1 MIEELY
7 YNKNYNLKKA
17 IELIF
22 TSDNQIHTGLM
33 ISKLN
38 ENMYDSEMINKVRNY
53 IKKNSIK
60 IKPYPNSLDTCGTGG
75 DGKKT
80 LNISTTVGL
89 LIASTGIKISKHG
102 NRAASSLSGSSDIL
116 NELGFKMENNENR
129 IHKSI
134 KKHNFTYLNAPN
146 FYPLLKNVGVV
157 RKSLGFKTFF
167 NMMGPTLN
175 PLQANYQIVGA
186 FNEKAA
192 KTIAEILLMNKLKNF
207 KVFSSEDG
215 LDEISIF
222 SPTTVWQKTKNNK
235 IEKKKIDNKK
245 FAKFLCKKNLSF
257 EDIKGK
263 DAKYNAKKLINFF
276 EGKKNSY
283 RDIVIINAIY
293 GILTI
298 DQNKT
303 FNEAY
308 EILTS
313 LIDSKRSLDHLNNM
327 CK

>member
-7 YNKNYNLKKA
+7 YSKKYNLKEA
-17 IELIF
+17 IKIIFSTENPIHKGLI
-22 TSDNQIHTGLM
+22 

-38 ENMYDSEMINKVRNY
+38 ENMYNPDLINKIRNY
-53 IKKNSIK
+53 IKTKSIK
-60 IKPYPNSLDTCGTGG
+60 IKAYPNSLDTCGTGG

-89 LIASTGIKISKHG
+89 LISSIGIKVSKHG

-116 NELGFKMENNENR
+116 NELGFKMEKKETT
-129 IHKSI
+129 IHKNL

-146 FYPLLKNVGVV
+146 FYPILKNVVEV
-157 RKSLGFKTFF
+157 RKLLGFKTFF
-167 NMMGPTLN
+167 NMIGPTLN
-175 PLQANYQIVGA
+175 PLQADYQIVGA

-207 KVFSSEDG
+207 KVFSSKDG

-222 SPTTVWQKTKNNK
+222 SPTTIWQKKNNN
-235 IEKKKIDNKK
+235 IEKKKVNNKK
-245 FAKFLCKKNLSF
+245 FTKFLCKKNLSF

-263 DAKYNAKKLINFF
+263 DPKYNANKLIDFF
-276 EGKKNSY
+276 EGKKDSY
-283 RDIVIINAIY
+283 RDIVVVNAIY

-298 DQNKT
+298 DKNKT

-313 LIDSKRSLDHLNNM
+313 SIDNKKSLDHLNRM
-327 CK
+327 CR

>member
-1 MIEELY
+1 
-7 YNKNYNLKKA
+7 
-17 IELIF
+17 
-22 TSDNQIHTGLM
+22 
-33 ISKLN
+33 
-38 ENMYDSEMINKVRNY
+38 
-53 IKKNSIK
+53 
-60 IKPYPNSLDTCGTGG
+60 
-75 DGKKT
+75 
-80 LNISTTVGL
+80 
-89 LIASTGIKISKHG
+89 
-102 NRAASSLSGSSDIL
+102 
-116 NELGFKMENNENR
+116 
-129 IHKSI
+129 
-134 KKHNFTYLNAPN
+134 
-146 FYPLLKNVGVV
+146 
-157 RKSLGFKTFF
+157 
-167 NMMGPTLN
+167 MMGPTLN
-175 PLQANYQIVGA
+175 PLKANYQIVGA

>member
-1 MIEELY
+1 M
-7 YNKNYNLKKA
+7 
-17 IELIF
+17 
-22 TSDNQIHTGLM
+22 
-33 ISKLN
+33 
-38 ENMYDSEMINKVRNY
+38 
-53 IKKNSIK
+53 
-60 IKPYPNSLDTCGTGG
+60 
-75 DGKKT
+75 
-80 LNISTTVGL
+80 

-116 NELGFKMENNENR
+116 NELGFKMENNENK
-129 IHKSI
+129 IHENI
-134 KKHNFTYLNAPN
+134 KKHNFIYLNAPN
-146 FYPLLKNVGVV
+146 FYPILKNVGAV

-186 FNEKAA
+186 FNERAA

-222 SPTTVWQKTKNNK
+222 SPTIVWQKTKNNK

>member
-1 MIEELY
+1 MIEKLY

-22 TSDNQIHTGLM
+22 TSENLMHKGLI

-38 ENMYDSEMINKVRNY
+38 ENMYDSEMINKIRNY
-53 IKKNSIK
+53 IKINSIN
-60 IKPYPNSLDTCGTGG
+60 IKPYHNSLDTCGTGG

-89 LIASTGIKISKHG
+89 LIASTGIKVSKHG

-116 NELGFKMENNENR
+116 KELGFKMENNENK
-129 IHKSI
+129 IHKNI
-134 KKHNFTYLNAPN
+134 KKNNFIYLNAPN
-146 FYPLLKNVGVV
+146 FYPILKNVGEV
-157 RKSLGFKTFF
+157 RKLLGFKTFF
-167 NMMGPTLN
+167 NMLGPTLN
-175 PLQANYQIVGA
+175 PLQASYQIVGA
-186 FNEKAA
+186 FNENAA
-192 KTIAEILLMNKLKNF
+192 KTIAEILLLNKLKNF
-207 KVFSSEDG
+207 KVFSSDDG

-222 SPTTVWQKTKNNK
+222 SPTTMWQKTKNNN
-235 IEKKKIDNKK
+235 IEMKKINNKK
-245 FAKFLCKKNLSF
+245 FTKFLCKKNLSF

-313 LIDSKRSLDHLNNM
+313 SIDSKKSLDHLNNM
-327 CK
+327 NR

>member
-146 FYPLLKNVGVV
+146 FYPILKNVGVV

-235 IEKKKIDNKK
+235 IEKKKID
-245 FAKFLCKKNLSF
+245 
-257 EDIKGK
+257 
-263 DAKYNAKKLINFF
+263 
-276 EGKKNSY
+276 
-283 RDIVIINAIY
+283 
-293 GILTI
+293 
-298 DQNKT
+298 
-303 FNEAY
+303 
-308 EILTS
+308 
-313 LIDSKRSLDHLNNM
+313 
-327 CK
+327 